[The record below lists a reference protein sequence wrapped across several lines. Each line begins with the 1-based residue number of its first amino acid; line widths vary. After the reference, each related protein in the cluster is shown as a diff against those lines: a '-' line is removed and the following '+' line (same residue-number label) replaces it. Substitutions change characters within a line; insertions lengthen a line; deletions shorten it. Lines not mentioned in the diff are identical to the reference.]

1 MDRLPIIFFRRHNR
15 RRADEQAEQPG
26 RLNIQKL
33 GETMAQGSKKA
44 VLYAIGVNAII
55 TVLKGVAA
63 LATHSAAMMN
73 EAVHSLMDTLNQVFL
88 LIGLK
93 RGGLPADR
101 QYAFGHGQK
110 KYLWNL
116 WSAIGL
122 FSIGCGLG
130 LAHAWHAWR
139 NLAHIERPEAI
150 HFLGLEIAPIWI
162 SGVVLLIAFIL
173 EGYVLLVAGREFL
186 SRMRA
191 EGKRNPLRYLA
202 DADDPTLIAVLL
214 EDSIAVTG
222 VILAAT
228 GIGMTQSTGNPMWD
242 IGFSV
247 VIALMLGL
255 TAIFLGKINMRYLT
269 SVRDH
274 DAERAFSDIIKGHRE
289 IERYHDLRSVIVD
302 DTHTVVVA
310 EIELR
315 EEVLMRN
322 MRERIASHERELL
335 ERVPDHRRTEAV
347 MEYAETRATIQAT
360 LEATE
365 QVIDALEAEL
375 KQRCPQ
381 VFHLTIEVDGIAPPS
396 KLDDPQ
402 LLESAS

>member
-1 MDRLPIIFFRRHNR
+1 
-15 RRADEQAEQPG
+15 
-26 RLNIQKL
+26 
-33 GETMAQGSKKA
+33 MAQGSKKA
-44 VLYAIGVNAII
+44 VLYAICVNAII
-55 TVLKGVAA
+55 TVLKGIAA

-93 RGGLPADR
+93 RGGQPADN

-130 LAHAWHAWR
+130 LAHAWHAWH
-139 NLAHIERPEAI
+139 NLGHIERPEAI
-150 HFLGLEIAPIWI
+150 SFLGLEIAPIWI
-162 SGVVLLIAFIL
+162 SAAVLTIAFVL
-173 EGYVLLVAGREFL
+173 EGYVLLVAGKEFFA
-186 SRMRA
+186 RMRA
-191 EGKRNPLRYLA
+191 DGRRNPFRYLA
-202 DADDPTLIAVLL
+202 AADDPTLIAVLL

-247 VIALMLGL
+247 VIAVMLGF
-255 TAIFLGKINMRYLT
+255 TAVFLGMINMRYLT
-269 SVRDH
+269 NIRDQE
-274 DAERAFSDIIKGHRE
+274 AERAFEEIVKGHRA

-310 EIELR
+310 EVEVR
-315 EEVLMRN
+315 EEVLMRAVP
-322 MRERIASHERELL
+322 ERIAKHERQLL
-335 ERVPDHRRTEAV
+335 DRVPEHRRTEAV
-347 MEYAETRATIQAT
+347 LEYAETRATIQAT

-365 QVIDALEAEL
+365 ELIDELEAEL
-375 KQRCPQ
+375 KRRCAQ
-381 VFHLTIEVDGIAPPS
+381 VFHLTIEIDGIAAPS
-396 KLDDPQ
+396 KLDNPEQ
-402 LLESAS
+402 LDN

>member
-1 MDRLPIIFFRRHNR
+1 
-15 RRADEQAEQPG
+15 
-26 RLNIQKL
+26 
-33 GETMAQGSKKA
+33 MAQGSKKA
-44 VLYAIGVNAII
+44 VLYAICVNAII
-55 TVLKGVAA
+55 TVLKTIAA
-63 LATHSAAMMN
+63 LVTHSAAMMN

-93 RGGLPADR
+93 RGGLPAD
-101 QYAFGHGQK
+101 QEYAFGHGQK

-130 LAHAWHAWR
+130 LAHAWHSWHK
-139 NLAHIERPEAI
+139 LGHSTPPDAI
-150 HFLGLEIAPIWI
+150 TILGLEIAPVWI
-162 SGVVLLIAFIL
+162 SAAVLVIAFLL
-173 EGYVLLVAGREFL
+173 EGYVLLVAGKEFF

-191 EGKRNPLRYLA
+191 AGRRNPFAYLMK
-202 DADDPTLIAVLL
+202 ADDPTLLAVLL

-228 GIGMTQSTGNPMWD
+228 GIGMTYSTGNPKWD

-247 VIALMLGL
+247 LIALMLGV
-255 TAIFLGKINMRYLT
+255 TAIFLGKINTRYLT
-269 SVRDH
+269 SVRDPG
-274 DAERAFSDIIKGHRE
+274 AERAFHDIVKQHRE

-315 EEVLMRN
+315 EEVLMRE
-322 MRERIASHERELL
+322 MRERIAAHERELL
-335 ERVPDHRRTEAV
+335 ERVPEHRRTDAV
-347 MEYAETRATIQAT
+347 IEYAETRATIQAT

-365 QVIDALEAEL
+365 QVIDSLEAEL
-375 KQRCPQ
+375 KKRCPQ
-381 VFHLTIEVDGIAPPS
+381 VFHLTIEIDGIAAPS

-402 LLESAS
+402 QLDSGH

>member
-1 MDRLPIIFFRRHNR
+1 
-15 RRADEQAEQPG
+15 
-26 RLNIQKL
+26 
-33 GETMAQGSKKA
+33 MAQGSKKA
-44 VLYAIGVNAII
+44 VLYAICVNAII

-101 QYAFGHGQK
+101 EYAFGHGQK

-130 LAHAWHAWR
+130 LAHAWHAWH
-139 NLAHIERPEAI
+139 NLSHTQPPESVSV
-150 HFLGLEIAPIWI
+150 LGLEIAPVWI
-162 SGVVLLIAFIL
+162 SAVVLVIAFVL
-173 EGYVLLVAGREFL
+173 EGYVLLVAGKEFL

-191 EGKRNPLRYLA
+191 AGRRNPFAYLMK
-202 DADDPTLIAVLL
+202 ADDPTLLAVLL

-228 GIGMTQSTGNPMWD
+228 GIGMTYSTGNPQWD

-247 VIALMLGL
+247 LIALMLGL

-269 SVRDH
+269 SVRDQG
-274 DAERAFSDIIKGHRE
+274 AERAFHDIIKNHRE

-322 MRERIASHERELL
+322 LQQRIAKHERELL
-335 ERVPDHRRTEAV
+335 ERVPEHRRTESV
-347 MEYAETRATIQAT
+347 LEYAETRATVQAT

-365 QVIDALEAEL
+365 ELIDELEAEL

-381 VFHLTIEVDGIAPPS
+381 VFHLTIEIDGLTPSS
-396 KLDDPQ
+396 KLDDPGQ
-402 LLESAS
+402 FETGL

>member
-1 MDRLPIIFFRRHNR
+1 
-15 RRADEQAEQPG
+15 
-26 RLNIQKL
+26 
-33 GETMAQGSKKA
+33 MAQGSKKA
-44 VLYAIGVNAII
+44 VIYAICVNAII
-55 TVLKGVAA
+55 TVLKGFAA
-63 LATHSAAMMN
+63 LVTHSAAMMN

-93 RGGLPADR
+93 RGGLPADH

-139 NLAHIERPEAI
+139 NLGHTPLPDTVTV
-150 HFLGLEIAPIWI
+150 LGFEIAPIWI
-162 SGVVLLIAFIL
+162 SGAVLIIAFVL

-191 EGKRNPLRYLA
+191 EGKRNPFRYLA

-228 GIGMTQSTGNPMWD
+228 GIGMTQITGNPRWD

-247 VIALMLGL
+247 LIALMLGF
-255 TAIFLGKINMRYLT
+255 TAIFLGRVNIRYLT
-269 SVRDH
+269 SIRDR
-274 DAERAFSDIIKGHRE
+274 DAERAFQDLIQKRPE
-289 IERYHDLRSVIVD
+289 IEQYHDLRSVIVD
-302 DTHTVVVA
+302 ETHTVIVA

-322 MRERIASHERELL
+322 MRERIEAHEKSLL
-335 ERVPDHRRTEAV
+335 ERVPEHRRTEAV
-347 MEYAETRATIQAT
+347 VEYAETRATIQAT

-365 QVIDALEAEL
+365 GVIDSLEAEL
-375 KQRCPQ
+375 KMRCPQ
-381 VFHLTIEVDGIAPPS
+381 VSHLTLEIEGIAEPS
-396 KLDDPQ
+396 KLDDPGQ
-402 LLESAS
+402 LESSV

>member
-1 MDRLPIIFFRRHNR
+1 
-15 RRADEQAEQPG
+15 
-26 RLNIQKL
+26 
-33 GETMAQGSKKA
+33 MAQGSKKA
-44 VLYAIGVNAII
+44 VLYAIGVNGII
-55 TVLKGVAA
+55 TVLKGLAA
-63 LATHSAAMMN
+63 MATHSAAMMN

-88 LIGLK
+88 LIGLN
-93 RGGLPADR
+93 RGSQPADR
-101 QYAFGHGQK
+101 EYAFGHGQK

-130 LAHAWHAWR
+130 LAHAWHAWH
-139 NLAHIERPEAI
+139 NLGHIERPEAI
-150 HFLGLEIAPIWI
+150 AFLGFEIAPIWI
-162 SGVVLLIAFIL
+162 SAVVLTIAFVL
-173 EGYVLLVAGREFL
+173 EGYVLLIAGKEFI

-191 EGKRNPLRYLA
+191 EGRRNPLRYLA

-247 VIALMLGL
+247 VIAVMLGF
-255 TAIFLGKINMRYLT
+255 TAVFLGIINMRYLT
-269 SVRDH
+269 NIRDQ
-274 DAERAFSDIIKGHRE
+274 DAEGAFHEIVKRHRS

-315 EEVLMRN
+315 EEVLMRG
-322 MRERIASHERELL
+322 MRKRIARHEQQLL
-335 ERVPDHRRTEAV
+335 ERVPEHRRTEEV
-347 MEYAETRATIQAT
+347 LEYAETRAIIQAT

-365 QVIDALEAEL
+365 ELIDALEAEL

-381 VFHLTIEVDGIAPPS
+381 VFHLTIEIDGIAPPS
-396 KLDDPQ
+396 KLDAPEQ
-402 LLESAS
+402 LNGA

>member
-1 MDRLPIIFFRRHNR
+1 
-15 RRADEQAEQPG
+15 
-26 RLNIQKL
+26 
-33 GETMAQGSKKA
+33 MAQGSKKA
-44 VLYAIGVNAII
+44 VLYAICVNAII
-55 TVLKGVAA
+55 TVLKGIAA

-73 EAVHSLMDTLNQVFL
+73 EAVHSLMDTLNQLFL
-88 LIGLK
+88 LIGLQ
-93 RGGLPADR
+93 RGSRPADT

-130 LAHAWHAWR
+130 LAHAWHAWK
-139 NLAHIERPEAI
+139 NLGHIQRPEAI
-150 HFLGLEIAPIWI
+150 SVFGIDVAPIWI
-162 SGVVLLIAFIL
+162 SAVVLTIAFLL
-173 EGYVLLVAGREFL
+173 EGYVLLVAGKEFF

-191 EGKRNPLRYLA
+191 EGKRNPFRYLA

-247 VIALMLGL
+247 LIALMLGL
-255 TAIFLGKINMRYLT
+255 TAIFLGMINMRYLT
-269 SVRDH
+269 NIRDH
-274 DAERAFSDIIKGHRE
+274 GAERAFEEIVKHHPE

-310 EIELR
+310 EVEIR
-315 EEVLMRN
+315 EEVLMRD
-322 MRERIASHERELL
+322 MRERIANHEKQLL
-335 ERVPDHRRTEAV
+335 ERVPEHRRTEAV
-347 MEYAETRATIQAT
+347 LEYAETRATIQAT

-365 QVIDALEAEL
+365 ELIDELEAKL
-375 KQRCPQ
+375 KRRCKQ
-381 VFHLTIEVDGIAPPS
+381 VFHLTIEIDGIAPPS
-396 KLDDPQ
+396 KLDTPEQ
-402 LLESAS
+402 LDR

>member
-1 MDRLPIIFFRRHNR
+1 
-15 RRADEQAEQPG
+15 
-26 RLNIQKL
+26 
-33 GETMAQGSKKA
+33 MAQGSKKA
-44 VLYAIGVNAII
+44 VLYAICVNAII
-55 TVLKGVAA
+55 TVLKGIAA
-63 LATHSAAMMN
+63 MATHSAAMMN

-93 RGGLPADR
+93 RGSQPADT

-130 LAHAWHAWR
+130 LAHAWHAWH
-139 NLAHIERPEAI
+139 NLGHIQRPEAI
-150 HFLGLEIAPIWI
+150 SVFGLEIAPIWI
-162 SGVVLLIAFIL
+162 SAVVLIIAFLL
-173 EGYVLLVAGREFL
+173 EGYVLIVAGKEFL

-191 EGKRNPLRYLA
+191 EGKRNPFRYLT

-247 VIALMLGL
+247 LIALMLGF

-269 SVRDH
+269 NIRDK
-274 DAERAFSDIIKGHRE
+274 DAERAFHDIVKHHRE
-289 IERYHDLRSVIVD
+289 VERYHDLRSVIVD

-310 EIELR
+310 EVELR
-315 EEVLMRN
+315 EEVLMRD
-322 MRERIASHERELL
+322 MRERISNHARQLL
-335 ERVPDHRRTEAV
+335 ERVPEHRRTEAV
-347 MEYAETRATIQAT
+347 LEYAETRAIVQAT

-365 QVIDALEAEL
+365 ELIDELETEL
-375 KQRCPQ
+375 KQRCPR
-381 VFHLTIEVDGIAPPS
+381 VFHLTIEIDGIAPPS
-396 KLDDPQ
+396 KLDNPQ
-402 LLESAS
+402 QLNEGL